1 MKKFL
6 GILVLGLLFFV
17 QIPFI
22 ANAAK
27 SSSIMDGSYQLT
39 WGKKN
44 VFLKKKTS
52 KVWPHILE
60 FITIKDGKI
69 KFELLD
75 VIVTRKE
82 SNPFSTSK
90 KYRKK
95 VKLKVSK
102 NKFVITGKL
111 DLESIIN
118 INEND
123 FIYKINSVYKG
134 LKLIKENMDY
144 KNFP

>member
-1 MKKFL
+1 
-6 GILVLGLLFFV
+6 
-17 QIPFI
+17 
-22 ANAAK
+22 
-27 SSSIMDGSYQLT
+27 MDGTYQLT

-44 VFLKKKTS
+44 VYLKKKTS
-52 KVWPHILE
+52 KVWPHIVD

-75 VIVTRKE
+75 VIVIRKE

-111 DLESIIN
+111 DLESDWIQLV
-118 INEND
+118 
-123 FIYKINSVYKG
+123 KIKG
-134 LKLIKENMDY
+134 STKPDEYGVFVGEGLLGYNKKKKK
-144 KNFP
+144 KNLFMLN